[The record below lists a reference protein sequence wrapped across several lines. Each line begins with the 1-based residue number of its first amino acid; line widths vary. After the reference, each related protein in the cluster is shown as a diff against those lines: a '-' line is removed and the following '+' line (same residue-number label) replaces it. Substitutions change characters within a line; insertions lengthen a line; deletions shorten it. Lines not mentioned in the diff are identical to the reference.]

1 MRAAAQNS
9 PHLFSIGQVRAQ
21 LRGEFPELTHS
32 KLHFLE
38 SEGLITP
45 VRTASGYRKYTDA
58 DIDRIVFILRAQRD
72 MFWPLKVIKD
82 HLDSAEGTDGPV
94 HALAAHALG
103 RPEAAP
109 VRLTRIELSRE
120 ARVAPAFITELDEYG
135 LLPHNADIYG
145 PRDLDVV
152 IACRDLARTGLEPR
166 HLALVRSTA
175 QRQAHLLQSV
185 TTAAVKPDD
194 AAAVEQARDAEHS
207 AARALQSLH
216 AALLSAQLGH
226 PQQQIR

>member
-1 MRAAAQNS
+1 MSSAAQSS

-21 LRGEFPELTHS
+21 LREEFPDLTHS

-38 SEGLITP
+38 SEGLIAP

-72 MFWPLKVIKD
+72 RFWPLKMIKAHLESADD
-82 HLDSAEGTDGPV
+82 HEGPV
-94 HALAAHALG
+94 HGLAAHALG

-109 VRLTRIELSRE
+109 VRLTRIELARE
-120 ARVAPAFITELDEYG
+120 ARVAPAFITELEEYG
-135 LLPHNADIYG
+135 LLPHGADIYG
-145 PRDLDVV
+145 PRDLDIV
-152 IACRDLARTGLEPR
+152 IACRDLARTGLQPR

-175 QRQAHLLQSV
+175 QRQAHLLRSV

-194 AAAVEQARDAEHS
+194 PAAAEQAADAERFG
-207 AARALQSLH
+207 ARALQSLH
-216 AALLSAQLGH
+216 AALLSAELDH
-226 PQQQIR
+226 PQQQNR